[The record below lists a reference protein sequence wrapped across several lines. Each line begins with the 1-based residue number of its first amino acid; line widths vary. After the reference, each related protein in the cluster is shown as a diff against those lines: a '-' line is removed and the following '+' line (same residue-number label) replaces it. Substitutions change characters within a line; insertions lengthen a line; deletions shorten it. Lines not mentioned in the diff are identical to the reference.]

1 MRLVTLTI
9 QSVRNLSP
17 MTLEFAPGVNWLVG
31 SNGAGKSSVLES
43 ISLLA
48 TSRSFRSTEVA
59 PVVARGTSELL
70 VTGAVQEEGDE
81 HVVRLG
87 MSRSTAGETVAKRDQ
102 TLLKRASDLARSLP
116 AFVFDANTVAKVF
129 GAAAGRRSL
138 LDWGVFHVEPEF
150 GRLSRALKLALAN
163 RNALLKQH
171 AVQQLP
177 FWDATLND
185 LGTQIHEMRASYFER
200 WVPEAQA
207 FAGSMQLPDIDIG
220 YQRGWDSA
228 RSLLEVLSEAVE
240 QDIRVGRTIYGPHRA
255 DVRLRSPLG
264 LARETLSRGQQ
275 KALAAAL
282 VLAQLTL
289 SSDLGKTTPIA
300 LIDDLLAELDAIRAS
315 AVISSLRK
323 ARAQVFCAVIEL
335 PETLVERASDLVFR
349 LQEGV
354 LIGA

>member
-1 MRLVTLTI
+1 MRLITLSV
-9 QSVRNLSP
+9 QSVRNLLP

-48 TSRSFRSTEVA
+48 TSRSFRSTEIA
-59 PVVARGTSELL
+59 PVVARGTLGLL
-70 VTGAVQEEGDE
+70 VTGTVQAEGDA
-81 HVVRLG
+81 VVRLG
-87 MSRSTAGETVAKRDQ
+87 ISRSTDGETVAKRDQ

-129 GAAAGRRSL
+129 GAAVGRRSL

-150 GRLSRALKLALAN
+150 GRISRALKLALAN
-163 RNALLKQH
+163 RNALLKQP

-177 FWDATLND
+177 FWDSTLDD
-185 LGTQIHEMRASYFER
+185 LGTQIHEMRAKYLVH
-200 WVPEAQA
+200 WVPRVHAL
-207 FAGSMQLPDIDIG
+207 SKTLQLPEIDIG
-220 YQRGWDSA
+220 YLRGWDST

-240 QDIRVGRTIYGPHRA
+240 QDVRVGRTIYGPHRA
-255 DVRLRSPLG
+255 DIRLRSALG

-289 SSDLGKTTPIA
+289 SSALGSTTPIA
-300 LIDDLLAELDAIRAS
+300 LIDDLLAELDTIRAS

-323 ARAQVFCAVIEL
+323 AQAQVFCAVIEL
-335 PETLVERASDLVFR
+335 PEQLVEQGSDRVFR
-349 LQEGV
+349 LHEGK
-354 LIGA
+354 LAGS